1 MKRKNRMPKYTIVNV
16 QEDVV
21 FNKYLTHLGSQ
32 AVREMLALKLK
43 IPEGCLR
50 FNALIEYKGI
60 EQPIG
65 LYAPDELGAWARVPA
80 ELKRQWDMFRKKDRY
95 GRPKW
100 KT

>member
-21 FNKYLTHLGSQ
+21 FNKYLRNLGAQ
-32 AVREMLALKLK
+32 ALQAIVSRKLN

-50 FNALIEYKGI
+50 FNALIEYKGR
-60 EQPIG
+60 EQTLG
-65 LYAPDELGAWARVPA
+65 VYATDELGAWARVPA